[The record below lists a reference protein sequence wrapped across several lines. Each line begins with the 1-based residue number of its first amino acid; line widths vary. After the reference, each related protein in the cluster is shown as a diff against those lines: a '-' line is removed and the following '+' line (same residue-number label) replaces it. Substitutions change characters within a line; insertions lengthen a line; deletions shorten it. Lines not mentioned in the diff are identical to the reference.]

1 MLSLSSQAALHQF
14 TTLAPEFARCPRCGA
29 LSPRNEIRRRSF
41 WAPDLERPRVWHFD
55 TGCYLCPHCPE
66 GSRWFRL
73 MPAGFDGDGQYTAR
87 TRGIVVDLVRID
99 KMSLEGAAGLAHRL
113 LHLPVLHPSTILG
126 WVREAGDGVDFAA
139 WQARALEAFSGQI
152 ALDEVYDG
160 EWCQLK
166 ATDPVN
172 GMELDWYLHEGS
184 ADKDVIVAFL
194 ERLKAAG
201 FMPSL
206 VVTDGSSLYPDALRQ
221 VWPEAEHQRCV
232 FHFMQQVNEEL
243 GKAFWELYR
252 EVPRPPKRG
261 RGRPKKRGRPRKDA
275 QKRLDL
281 RTVRN
286 ARFLVLTREGTSS
299 TGASLMSPEQQAA
312 LRDAIAILPRLGVM
326 RRFVNAL
333 HDLFSSATTTTEQ
346 AQAKRHT
353 ILDDAEFT
361 AARFLGEARKL
372 LADDDLFY
380 RLTRYLDFDGAQK
393 TSNHVEREN
402 REFRKRQK
410 SHYRLRSLASLC
422 SLLDL
427 LTTRRPITSAPR
439 RIARKKPP
447 CEVEPAKE
455 VKKAA

>member
-1 MLSLSSQAALHQF
+1 MLPLSSQVALHQY
-14 TTLAPEFARCPRCGA
+14 TTLAPEYARCPRCGA

-41 WAPDLERPRVWHFD
+41 WIPDLERPRIWHFD
-55 TGCYLCPHCPE
+55 TGCYLCPQCPE
-66 GSRWFRL
+66 GSRWFRI

-87 TRGIVVDLVRID
+87 TRGMVVDLVRRY
-99 KMSLEGAAGLAHRL
+99 KMSLEGAAALTHDM

-126 WVREAGDGVDFAA
+126 WVRDAGDSVDFAD
-139 WQARALEAFSGQI
+139 WQAKALEAFSGQI

-172 GMELDWYLHEGS
+172 GMELAWYLHEGS

-194 ERLKAAG
+194 EQLKAAG

-206 VVTDGSSLYPDALRQ
+206 VVTDGSSLYPDAIRQ

-252 EVPRPPKRG
+252 EVPRPPKRS

-299 TGASLMSPEQQAA
+299 TGKPLMSPEQQAA
-312 LRDAIAILPRLGVM
+312 LRDAIAILPRLGLM

-333 HDLFSSATTTTEQ
+333 HDLFSVATTTT
-346 AQAKRHT
+346 AQVEAKRHA
-353 ILDDAEFT
+353 ILVDTEF
-361 AARFLGEARKL
+361 AAASFLSEAMKL
-372 LADDDLFY
+372 LADDDLFH
-380 RLTRYLDFDGAQK
+380 RLTRYLDFDCAEK

-427 LTTRRPITSAPR
+427 LTTRRPITGAPR

-447 CEVEPAKE
+447 CVLEPGKE
-455 VKKAA
+455 VKTAA

>member
-1 MLSLSSQAALHQF
+1 MLSLSAQAALHQY
-14 TTLAPEFARCPRCGA
+14 TTLAPALSRCPRCGA

-41 WAPDLERPRVWHFD
+41 WVPDLERPRIWHFD

-73 MPAGFDGDGQYTAR
+73 MPAGFDGDGQYTER
-87 TRGIVVDLVRID
+87 TRNMVVDLVRID

-113 LHLPVLHPSTILG
+113 LHLPMLHPSTILG
-126 WVREAGDGVDFAA
+126 WVREAGDSVDFAG
-139 WQARALEAFSGQI
+139 WQAVALEAFSGQI

-184 ADKDVIVAFL
+184 PDKDVIVAFL

-201 FMPSL
+201 FMPLL

-221 VWPEAEHQRCV
+221 VWPEADHQRCV
-232 FHFMQQVNEEL
+232 FHFIKQENELL
-243 GKAFWELYR
+243 GKAFWDLYR
-252 EVPRPPKRG
+252 EVPRPPPRR

-275 QKRLDL
+275 EKRQNL

-299 TGASLMSPEQQAA
+299 KGEPLMTPQQQAA
-312 LRDAIAILPRLGVM
+312 LQDAIAILPRLGLL

-346 AQAKRHT
+346 AQAKRRA
-353 ILDDAEFT
+353 ILDDTQFVT
-361 AARFLGEARKL
+361 AAFLDAAMKL
-372 LADDDLFY
+372 LADDNLFH
-380 RLTRYLDFDGAQK
+380 RLTRYLDFDCAEK

-427 LTTRRPITSAPR
+427 LTTRRPITGAPR
-439 RIARKKPP
+439 RISRKKPP
-447 CEVEPAKE
+447 GVVEHGKE
-455 VKKAA
+455 VKRAA